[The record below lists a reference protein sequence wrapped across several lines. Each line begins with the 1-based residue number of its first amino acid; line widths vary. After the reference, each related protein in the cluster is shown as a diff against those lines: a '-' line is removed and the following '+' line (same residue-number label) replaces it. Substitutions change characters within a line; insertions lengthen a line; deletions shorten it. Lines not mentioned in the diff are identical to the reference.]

1 MRPED
6 VINLAAYPIVDHAD
20 PARAALIQ
28 RLKAELDA
36 KQYVSLPDFILPRAI
51 EKAVAGRR
59 SRSPACLSQQLQ
71 AQLLPAAHR
80 RSEHCLT
87 IIRAIS

>member
-36 KQYVSLPDFILPRAI
+36 KQYVSLPDFILPRAR
-51 EKAVAGRR
+51 ENAVADAEAARPRAYHNSSRR
-59 SRSPACLSQQLQ
+59 NC
-71 AQLLPAAHR
+71 
-80 RSEHCLT
+80 
-87 IIRAIS
+87 